1 MADDVFSAPLPKPE
15 RFRVSRLWVF
25 RLLAWGLALGPA
37 IDLGVDVVTGD
48 LGPNPVETL
57 EHGTGLW
64 ALRLLLLTL
73 AMTPLRRISGW
84 NEAIQVRRVL
94 GLAAFAYASLHLG
107 LFVVLDLGLSLPALL
122 SDLRDRRYIT
132 AGFAAWL
139 LMLPLALTSTRGWQR
154 RLKRR
159 WKQLH
164 RLVYVCAGLGALHFF
179 WLVKSDY
186 SRPWLYLGLMLLL
199 LLARLPRPARKPLAS

>member
-1 MADDVFSAPLPKPE
+1 MSADATATPAPHRG
-15 RFRVSRLWVF
+15 RFGLSRLWLF
-25 RLLAWGLALGPA
+25 RLLAWGVALWPA
-37 IDLGVDVVTGD
+37 VDLGVKVLGGG

-57 EHGTGLW
+57 EHTTGLW

-84 NEAIQVRRVL
+84 NEAVQVRRVL

-107 LFVVLDLGLSLPALL
+107 LFVVLDLGWSLPALL

-132 AGFAAWL
+132 AGFAAWV
-139 LMLPLALTSTRGWQR
+139 LMVPLALTSTRGWQR

-164 RLVYVCAGLGALHFF
+164 RLVYLCAGLGVLHFF

-186 SRPWLYLGLMLLL
+186 SRPWMYLSLLTVL
-199 LLARLPRPARKPLAS
+199 LLARLRLPRLAR